1 MKKNFH
7 IVIIAFLFSSI
18 LWVSITLTEEYFST
32 YKIPV
37 RIVNIPYGYTLAS
50 ELNQEISI
58 KIRSIGWRLTGLNL
72 GSESHFNVSAR
83 NDSGRIVA
91 NLYANLIE
99 NPWLSSDIT
108 VIDITP
114 DTISFIVERIA
125 SKKLPVIP
133 DVDLSFKTG
142 YGLASKVVIIPDS
155 VIVYGPVSW
164 IENLNFISTR
174 KVTLNSLDNLTR
186 LRLTFDNEIFK
197 TNIAAVDVTL
207 DVQRIVDKE
216 IENIRV
222 EVLDIPSDRDVVL
235 LPNTINCLIKGGI
248 NVLGRLT
255 SADFSASVHY
265 RDVLLDTIGTVAPQ
279 INLPEN
285 VELVSAKP
293 ERLRYIIRKFN

>member
-7 IVIIAFLFSSI
+7 IVIIAFVFSSI

-37 RIVNIPYGYTLAS
+37 RIVNTPYGYTLAS
-50 ELNQEISI
+50 ELNQEISV
-58 KIRSIGWRLTGLNL
+58 KIRGIGWRLTGLNL
-72 GSESHFNVSAR
+72 GSDTHFNVSAR

-99 NPWLSSDIT
+99 NPWLSSDVT
-108 VIDITP
+108 VIDISP
-114 DTISFIVERIA
+114 DTVSFVVERIS

-133 DVDLSFKTG
+133 DIDLTFKAG
-142 YGLASKVVIIPDS
+142 FGLASKVKIVPDS
-155 VIVYGPVSW
+155 VIVYGPVSR

-174 KVTLNSLDNLTR
+174 KVTLNALDNLTR
-186 LRLTFDNEIFK
+186 VRLTFDNDIFN
-197 TNIAAVDVTL
+197 TNIAVVDVTL

-255 SADFSASVHY
+255 SADFSAVVHY
-265 RDVLLDTIGTVAPQ
+265 REVLLDTIGTVAPL

>member
-7 IVIIAFLFSSI
+7 IVIIAFVFSSI

-37 RIVNIPYGYTLAS
+37 RIVNTPYGYTLAS
-50 ELNQEISI
+50 ELNQEISV
-58 KIRSIGWRLTGLNL
+58 KIRGIGWRLTGLNL
-72 GSESHFNVSAR
+72 GSDTHFNVSAR

-99 NPWLSSDIT
+99 NPWLSSDVT
-108 VIDITP
+108 VIDISP
-114 DTISFIVERIA
+114 DTVSFVVERIS

-133 DVDLSFKTG
+133 DIDLTFKAG
-142 YGLASKVVIIPDS
+142 FGLASKVKIVPDS
-155 VIVYGPVSW
+155 VIVYGPVSR

-174 KVTLNSLDNLTR
+174 KVTLNALDNLTR
-186 LRLTFDNEIFK
+186 VRLTFDNDIFN
-197 TNIAAVDVTL
+197 TNIAVVDVTL

-255 SADFSASVHY
+255 SADFSAVVHY
-265 RDVLLDTIGTVAPQ
+265 RDVLLDTIGTVAPL

>member
-7 IVIIAFLFSSI
+7 IVIIAFVFSSI

-37 RIVNIPYGYTLAS
+37 RIVNTPYGYTLAS
-50 ELNQEISI
+50 ELNQEISV
-58 KIRSIGWRLTGLNL
+58 KIRGIGWRLTGLNL
-72 GSESHFNVSAR
+72 GSDTHFNVSAR

-99 NPWLSSDIT
+99 NPWLSSDVT
-108 VIDITP
+108 VIDISP
-114 DTISFIVERIA
+114 DTISFVIERIS

-133 DVDLSFKTG
+133 DIDLTFKAG
-142 YGLASKVVIIPDS
+142 FGLASKVKIVPDS

-174 KVTLNSLDNLTR
+174 KVTLNALDNLTR
-186 LRLTFDNEIFK
+186 VRLTFDNDIFN
-197 TNIAAVDVTL
+197 TNIAVVDVTL

-255 SADFSASVHY
+255 SADFSAVVHY
-265 RDVLLDTIGTVAPQ
+265 KDVLLDTIGTVAPI

-285 VELVSAKP
+285 VELVSARP